1 MENSVLSQR
10 WPWLLALTVVV
21 VGWGVY
27 LSSVYDIE
35 IGDQD
40 DRPIGT
46 AEDIE
51 RLAERDDVNVLFIII
66 DTLRSDRMGSYG
78 YERETSPTFDRLA
91 ERGVRFSRHLAQSSW
106 TKCSMASMWTG
117 LNPSRS
123 GVTRFDDKL
132 SEEAQLPAEIMQDAG
147 FQTVGLYRNGWVEGY
162 FGFDQGFDVYTKTN
176 GGGIPASVR
185 FENPTMKNRST
196 DVSII
201 PSAVEFARVY
211 GDERWFLYVH
221 LMDLHEYLYD
231 DNSAKFGTGY
241 SDVYDNSIL
250 RENIIIKELLNKLRR
265 NGDLENTIIAI
276 GSDHG
281 EAFSERGLEGHARR
295 VFKETTEVPFIL
307 SFPFRIEPGL
317 VLSQRTSNIDIWPTL
332 LDLIGL
338 PAMEGVDGISR
349 KPEILAAARGEEFT
363 ERSDG
368 PAFAHLDEHWGQREK
383 KPSPTVSIA
392 QGTYRYVTAPMLDQE
407 HENDQLFDA
416 GSDAAELRNIIEA
429 QPEIA
434 AKLKAEIDQYLT
446 QTPPWGTDT
455 ETIEMDEMQL
465 NQLRA
470 LGYKIP

>member
-1 MENSVLSQR
+1 MKNSLLSQR
-10 WPWLLALTVVV
+10 WPWILAIAVVI

-27 LSSVYDIE
+27 LSSVYEIE

-51 RLAERDDVNVLFIII
+51 RLAERDDVNVLFILI

-78 YERETSPTFDRLA
+78 YERDTSPTFDQLA

-123 GVTRFDDKL
+123 GVTRFDQRL
-132 SEEAQLPAEIMQDAG
+132 SQEAKLPAEIMQDAG

-162 FGFDQGFDVYTKTN
+162 FGFDQGFDIYTKTN
-176 GGGIPASVR
+176 GGSIPASVR
-185 FENPTMKNRST
+185 YENPTMKNRST

-201 PSAVEFARVY
+201 PSAVEFTRVY

-231 DNSAKFGTGY
+231 DDSAKFGTSY

-295 VFKETTEVPFIL
+295 VFKETGRRCST
-307 SFPFRIEPGL
+307 
-317 VLSQRTSNIDIWPTL
+317 
-332 LDLIGL
+332 
-338 PAMEGVDGISR
+338 
-349 KPEILAAARGEEFT
+349 
-363 ERSDG
+363 
-368 PAFAHLDEHWGQREK
+368 
-383 KPSPTVSIA
+383 
-392 QGTYRYVTAPMLDQE
+392 
-407 HENDQLFDA
+407 
-416 GSDAAELRNIIEA
+416 
-429 QPEIA
+429 
-434 AKLKAEIDQYLT
+434 
-446 QTPPWGTDT
+446 
-455 ETIEMDEMQL
+455 
-465 NQLRA
+465 
-470 LGYKIP
+470 